1 MARRDQ
7 GPEAG
12 REVQGSKAYF
22 MDDLLREFL
31 TETSESLDT
40 VDNQLVKFEQE
51 PNNAKILDNIFRLV
65 HTIKGT
71 CGFLGLPR
79 LEAIAHAGETLMGK
93 FRDGMP
99 VTAEA
104 VTVILSS
111 IDRIKEILSGLEA
124 TEAEPEGNDR
134 DLIDKLEA
142 MVEQGMASM
151 SASAQPIASASAQP
165 IASGSAQP
173 MPANGSAPAADS
185 PPLVPEAPAAEAAPA
200 AKEAT
205 QGTLVDQT
213 LERPLRP
220 GEVSLDEL
228 ERAFRE
234 TAIEA
239 VAPAAKP
246 AAPAAAPVEAK
257 AAAKEHKE
265 PKEAKAAAKKSMADE
280 TVTEGDR
287 IANQSI
293 RVNVDTL
300 EHLMT
305 MVSELVL
312 TRNQLL
318 EISRRNEDTEF
329 KVPLQRLSNV
339 TAELQE
345 GVMKTRMQPI
355 GNAWQ
360 KLPRIVRD
368 LSSELGKQIELEMHG
383 ADTELDRQVLDL
395 IKDPLTHMVRNSADH
410 GLETP
415 AERLAAGKGEQGT
428 IRLSAYHEGGHII
441 ICIADN
447 GRGLNTERIKAKAL
461 ANGLVSEAELEKMSE
476 AQVHK
481 FIFAPGF
488 STAAAVTSVS
498 GRGVGM
504 DVVRT
509 NIDQIGGTI
518 DIKSVAGEGCS
529 VTIKIPLTLAIVSAL
544 IVEAA
549 GDRFAIPQLS
559 VVELVRAR
567 ANSEHR
573 IERIKDTAVLRLR
586 NKLLPLIHLKKLL
599 KIDDGSTSDPEN
611 GFIVVTQVGSQ
622 TFGIVVDG
630 VFHTEEIVVK
640 PMSTKLRHI
649 DMFSGNTILGDG
661 AVIMIIDPNGI
672 AKTLGAAG
680 SSAHEMADEHAAHH
694 ASSGEQTTSLLVF
707 RAGSTQPKAVPLGL
721 VTRLEELPADKI
733 EFSNGRYMVQ
743 YREQLM
749 PLVVMEGVSI
759 ASQGAQPILVFADDG
774 RSMGLVVD
782 EIIDIV
788 EERLNIE
795 VGGSGQGILGSAV
808 IKGQATEVIDVG
820 HFLPMAFADWFTRKE
835 MKPSMAS
842 QSVLLVDDSA
852 FFRNMLAP
860 VLKAAGYRVRTAP
873 TAQEG
878 LAALRS
884 QSFDVVLTDIEMPD
898 MNGFEFAETI
908 RSDHNLGAMPIIG
921 LSALVSPAAIERGRQ
936 AGFHDYVAKFDRPG
950 LIAALKEQ
958 TAGAAG
964 AAEFGRAA

>member
-1 MARRDQ
+1 
-7 GPEAG
+7 
-12 REVQGSKAYF
+12 

-40 VDNQLVKFEQE
+40 VDNQLVRFEQE

-79 LEAIAHAGETLMGK
+79 LEALAHAAETLMGK

-99 VTAEA
+99 VTGEA
-104 VTVILSS
+104 VTLILTT
-111 IDRIKEILSGLEA
+111 IDRIKDILGQLEA
-124 TEAEPEGNDR
+124 NEAEPEGEDR
-134 DLIDKLEA
+134 DLISELEA
-142 MVEQGMASM
+142 MVERGMAAM
-151 SASAQPIASASAQP
+151 
-165 IASGSAQP
+165 
-173 MPANGSAPAADS
+173 AAGEAA
-185 PPLVPEAPAAEAAPA
+185 PPLVPAAPPA
-200 AKEAT
+200 PT
-205 QGTLVDQT
+205 VTHGSLIDQT

-234 TAIEA
+234 TAIELPPA
-239 VAPAAKP
+239 HEKAPEPKA
-246 AAPAAAPVEAK
+246 AAPAPVAKAGPAKAEAEAK
-257 AAAKEHKE
+257 AE
-265 PKEAKAAAKKSMADE
+265 PKKAARPKVNADGE
-280 TVTEGDR
+280 VHENDKV
-287 IANQSI
+287 ANQSI

-318 EISRRNEDTEF
+318 EIARRNEDTEF

-368 LSSELGKQIELEMHG
+368 LATELGKQIELEMHG

-410 GLETP
+410 GLETM
-415 AERLAAGKGEQGT
+415 AERAAAGKAEQGT

-461 ANGLVSEAELEKMSE
+461 ANGLVTEAELEKMTE
-476 AQVHK
+476 AQIHK
-481 FIFAPGF
+481 FIFEPGF

-518 DIKSVAGEGCS
+518 DIKSVLGEGTS

-544 IVEAA
+544 IVEAG

-586 NKLLPLIHLKKLL
+586 NKLLPLMHLKKLL
-599 KIDDGSTSDPEN
+599 KIDDGSSTDPEN
-611 GFIVVTQVGSQ
+611 GFIVVTQVGNQ
-622 TFGIVVDG
+622 TFGIVVDC

-672 AKTLGAAG
+672 AKALGAAG
-680 SSAHEMADEHAAHH
+680 SASQAVSDEHAAHH
-694 ASSGEQTTSLLVF
+694 AIGGEQLTSL
-707 RAGSTQPKAVPLGL
+707 
-721 VTRLEELPADKI
+721 
-733 EFSNGRYMVQ
+733 
-743 YREQLM
+743 
-749 PLVVMEGVSI
+749 
-759 ASQGAQPILVFADDG
+759 
-774 RSMGLVVD
+774 
-782 EIIDIV
+782 
-788 EERLNIE
+788 
-795 VGGSGQGILGSAV
+795 
-808 IKGQATEVIDVG
+808 
-820 HFLPMAFADWFTRKE
+820 
-835 MKPSMAS
+835 
-842 QSVLLVDDSA
+842 
-852 FFRNMLAP
+852 
-860 VLKAAGYRVRTAP
+860 
-873 TAQEG
+873 
-878 LAALRS
+878 
-884 QSFDVVLTDIEMPD
+884 
-898 MNGFEFAETI
+898 
-908 RSDHNLGAMPIIG
+908 
-921 LSALVSPAAIERGRQ
+921 
-936 AGFHDYVAKFDRPG
+936 
-950 LIAALKEQ
+950 
-958 TAGAAG
+958 
-964 AAEFGRAA
+964 

>member
-1 MARRDQ
+1 
-7 GPEAG
+7 
-12 REVQGSKAYF
+12 

-40 VDNQLVKFEQE
+40 VDNKLVRFEQE

-79 LEAIAHAGETLMGK
+79 LEAVAHAGETLMGK

-104 VTVILSS
+104 VTLILSS
-111 IDRIKEILSGLEA
+111 IDRVKEILAGLEA
-124 TEAEPEGNDR
+124 TEAEPEGNDQ
-134 DLIDKLEA
+134 DLIVKLQA
-142 MVEQGMASM
+142 MVEQAM
-151 SASAQPIASASAQP
+151 
-165 IASGSAQP
+165 
-173 MPANGSAPAADS
+173 
-185 PPLVPEAPAAEAAPA
+185 EATSEPAAPA
-200 AKEAT
+200 TAKEPAVE
-205 QGTLVDQT
+205 QGTLVRQT
-213 LERPLRP
+213 LQRQLRP
-220 GEVSLDEL
+220 GEVPLDEL

-234 TAIEA
+234 TSTDI
-239 VAPAAKP
+239 AAR
-246 AAPAAAPVEAK
+246 PAAAPEQRAASPKQEKPGLKK
-257 AAAKEHKE
+257 AIAE
-265 PKEAKAAAKKSMADE
+265 SE
-280 TVTEGDR
+280 TSEGDR
-287 IANQSI
+287 VANQSI

-368 LSSELGKQIELEMHG
+368 LSGELGKQIELEMHG

-415 AERLAAGKGEQGT
+415 AERLASGKGEQGT

-447 GRGLNTERIKAKAL
+447 GRGLNTERIKAKAVQ
-461 ANGLVSEAELEKMSE
+461 NGLVSEAELEKMTE
-476 AQVHK
+476 AQIHK

-488 STAAAVTSVS
+488 STAAAITSVS

-518 DIKSVAGEGCS
+518 DIKSVAGEGSS

-549 GDRFAIPQLS
+549 GDRFAIPQLA

-573 IERIKDTAVLRLR
+573 IERIKD
-586 NKLLPLIHLKKLL
+586 LL
-599 KIDDGSTSDPEN
+599 KIDDGSSSDPEN

-672 AKTLGAAG
+672 AKALGAAG
-680 SSAHEMADEHAAHH
+680 SAAHGMTDENAATH
-694 ASSGEQTTSLLVF
+694 ALTGEQLTSLLVF
-707 RAGSTQPKAVPLGL
+707 RAGSAQPKAVPLGL
-721 VTRLEELPADKI
+721 VTRLEEISTDKI
-733 EFSNGRYMVQ
+733 ELSNGRYMVQ

-749 PLVVMEGVSI
+749 PLVQM
-759 ASQGAQPILVFADDG
+759 
-774 RSMGLVVD
+774 
-782 EIIDIV
+782 
-788 EERLNIE
+788 
-795 VGGSGQGILGSAV
+795 
-808 IKGQATEVIDVG
+808 
-820 HFLPMAFADWFTRKE
+820 
-835 MKPSMAS
+835 
-842 QSVLLVDDSA
+842 
-852 FFRNMLAP
+852 
-860 VLKAAGYRVRTAP
+860 
-873 TAQEG
+873 
-878 LAALRS
+878 
-884 QSFDVVLTDIEMPD
+884 
-898 MNGFEFAETI
+898 
-908 RSDHNLGAMPIIG
+908 IG
-921 LSALVSPAAIERGRQ
+921 
-936 AGFHDYVAKFDRPG
+936 
-950 LIAALKEQ
+950 
-958 TAGAAG
+958 
-964 AAEFGRAA
+964 

>member
-1 MARRDQ
+1 
-7 GPEAG
+7 
-12 REVQGSKAYF
+12 
-22 MDDLLREFL
+22 
-31 TETSESLDT
+31 
-40 VDNQLVKFEQE
+40 
-51 PNNAKILDNIFRLV
+51 
-65 HTIKGT
+65 
-71 CGFLGLPR
+71 
-79 LEAIAHAGETLMGK
+79 
-93 FRDGMP
+93 
-99 VTAEA
+99 
-104 VTVILSS
+104 
-111 IDRIKEILSGLEA
+111 
-124 TEAEPEGNDR
+124 
-134 DLIDKLEA
+134 
-142 MVEQGMASM
+142 
-151 SASAQPIASASAQP
+151 
-165 IASGSAQP
+165 
-173 MPANGSAPAADS
+173 
-185 PPLVPEAPAAEAAPA
+185 
-200 AKEAT
+200 
-205 QGTLVDQT
+205 
-213 LERPLRP
+213 
-220 GEVSLDEL
+220 
-228 ERAFRE
+228 
-234 TAIEA
+234 
-239 VAPAAKP
+239 
-246 AAPAAAPVEAK
+246 
-257 AAAKEHKE
+257 
-265 PKEAKAAAKKSMADE
+265 
-280 TVTEGDR
+280 
-287 IANQSI
+287 
-293 RVNVDTL
+293 VNVDTL

-368 LSSELGKQIELEMHG
+368 LSGELGKQIELEMHG

-410 GLETP
+410 GLETA
-415 AERLAAGKGEQGT
+415 AERLAAGKPEQGT

-447 GRGLNTERIKAKAL
+447 GRGLHTERIKAKAL
-461 ANGLVSEAELEKMSE
+461 ANGLVTEAELEKLTE
-476 AQVHK
+476 AQIHK

-518 DIKSVAGEGCS
+518 DVKSVAGEGSS

-549 GDRFAIPQLS
+549 GDRFAIPQLA

-586 NKLLPLIHLKKLL
+586 NKLLPLMHLKKLL
-599 KIDDGSTSDPEN
+599 RIDDGTSSDPEN

-672 AKTLGAAG
+672 AKALGASGAASHEISEENAALRAG
-680 SSAHEMADEHAAHH
+680 AA
-694 ASSGEQTTSLLVF
+694 EQLTSLLVF
-707 RAGSTQPKAVPLGL
+707 RAGSAQPKAVPLGL
-721 VTRLEELPADKI
+721 VTRLEEIAADKI
-733 EFSNGRYMVQ
+733 ERSNGRYMVQ
-743 YREQLM
+743 YRDQLM
-749 PLVVMEGVSI
+749 PLVQMAEVSVQT
-759 ASQGAQPILVFADDG
+759 AGAQPILVFADDG
-774 RSMGLVVD
+774 RAMGLVVD

-788 EERLNIE
+788 EEKLNIE
-795 VGGSGQGILGSAV
+795 VAGASEGILGSAV

-820 HFLPMAFADWFTRKE
+820 HFLPMAFADWFSRKE
-835 MKPSMAS
+835 MRPAAAA

-860 VLKAAGYRVRTAP
+860 VLKAAGYRVRVAP
-873 TAQEG
+873 NAQEG

-884 QSFDVVLTDIEMPD
+884 GQAFDVVLTDIEMPD
-898 MNGFEFAETI
+898 MDGFEFAETI
-908 RSDHNLGAMPIIG
+908 RADQHLSTMPIIA
-921 LSALVSPAAIERGRQ
+921 LSSMVSPAAIERGRL

-958 TAGAAG
+958 TA
-964 AAEFGRAA
+964 EINRAAA

>member
-1 MARRDQ
+1 
-7 GPEAG
+7 
-12 REVQGSKAYF
+12 

-31 TETSESLDT
+31 TETFESLDT
-40 VDNQLVKFEQE
+40 VDNQLVRFEQE
-51 PNNAKILDNIFRLV
+51 PNNAKILDNVFRLV

-79 LEAIAHAGETLMGK
+79 LEALAHAAETLMGK

-99 VTAEA
+99 VTGEA
-104 VTVILSS
+104 VTLILTT
-111 IDRIKEILSGLEA
+111 IDRIKDILGGLEA
-124 TEAEPEGNDR
+124 TEAEPEGEDR
-134 DLIDKLEA
+134 DLIGELERL
-142 MVEQGMASM
+142 SM
-151 SASAQPIASASAQP
+151 RTPEEIAAEL
-165 IASGSAQP
+165 GT
-173 MPANGSAPAADS
+173 SAPSVAEVPAE
-185 PPLVPEAPAAEAAPA
+185 PPVASNSNDKAGEDKAE
-200 AKEAT
+200 
-205 QGTLVDQT
+205 GTLVPQT

-228 ERAFRE
+228 ERAFQE
-234 TAIEA
+234 TAIEVPSPPLAPAAEPVAEVKAEAKPA
-239 VAPAAKP
+239 VKAEAKAEAKVEAKPEAKAAKP
-246 AAPAAAPVEAK
+246 AAKKATDEAPAEGAAAGGV
-257 AAAKEHKE
+257 
-265 PKEAKAAAKKSMADE
+265 
-280 TVTEGDR
+280 
-287 IANQSI
+287 ANQSI

-318 EISRRNEDTEF
+318 EISRRHEDNEF
-329 KVPLQRLSNV
+329 KVPLQRLSTV
-339 TAELQE
+339 TAELQD

-368 LSSELGKQIELEMHG
+368 LAGELGKQIELEMHG

-410 GLETP
+410 GLEKP
-415 AERLAAGKGEQGT
+415 AERAAAGKPEQGT
-428 IRLSAYHEGGHII
+428 IRLSAYHEGGHIV

-447 GRGLNTERIKAKAL
+447 GRGLDTEKIKAKAL
-461 ANGLVSEAELEKMSE
+461 ANGLATEAELEKMTE
-476 AQVHK
+476 AQIHK

-488 STAAAVTSVS
+488 STAAAITSVS

-518 DIKSVAGEGCS
+518 DIKSVAGEGSS

-544 IVEAA
+544 IVEAG

-599 KIDDGSTSDPEN
+599 KIDDGAASDPEN

-672 AKTLGAAG
+672 AKALGAAG
-680 SSAHEMADEHAAHH
+680 SSAHDMGDEHGAHH
-694 ASSGEQTTSLLVF
+694 IGSGEQTTSLLVF
-707 RAGSTQPKAVPLGL
+707 RAGSSQPKAVPLGL

-749 PLVVMEGVSI
+749 PLVAMDGVSI

-795 VGGSGQGILGSAV
+795 VGGSAQGILGSAV

-820 HFLPMAFADWFTRKE
+820 HFLPMAFSDWFTRKE
-835 MKPSMAS
+835 MKPSMHS

-878 LAALRS
+878 LAALRA

-908 RSDHNLGAMPIIG
+908 RADNNLAAMPIIG

-964 AAEFGRAA
+964 ASDLSRAAA

>member
-1 MARRDQ
+1 VPLRAK
-7 GPEAG
+7 AG
-12 REVQGSKAYF
+12 S

-40 VDNQLVKFEQE
+40 VDNQLVRFEQE

-79 LEAIAHAGETLMGK
+79 LEALAHAAETLMGK

-99 VTAEA
+99 VTGAA
-104 VTVILSS
+104 VTLILTT
-111 IDRIKEILSGLEA
+111 IDRIKDILSQLEA
-124 TEAEPEGNDR
+124 TEAEPEGNDQ
-134 DLIDKLEA
+134 DLIGELEA
-142 MVEQGMASM
+142 MVERGMADM
-151 SASAQPIASASAQP
+151 AA
-165 IASGSAQP
+165 GT
-173 MPANGSAPAADS
+173 SAP
-185 PPLVPEAPAAEAAPA
+185 EPAAKAAPA
-200 AKEAT
+200 VA
-205 QGTLVDQT
+205 QGSLIAQT

-228 ERAFRE
+228 ERAFQE
-234 TAIEA
+234 TAIE
-239 VAPAAKP
+239 VAPAHAKPVAKP
-246 AAPAAAPVEAK
+246 AAPAPAAQPQ
-257 AAAKEHKE
+257 AAAKQ
-265 PKEAKAAAKKSMADE
+265 AKPDAAKDAKVAEKAKPAAKAGAAAKASGDDAS
-280 TVTEGDR
+280 EGDR
-287 IANQSI
+287 VANQSI

-368 LSSELGKQIELEMHG
+368 LSGELNKQIELEMHG

-415 AERLAAGKGEQGT
+415 AERAAGGKPEQGT

-461 ANGLVSEAELEKMSE
+461 TNGLVTEAELEKMTE
-476 AQVHK
+476 AQIHK

-488 STAAAVTSVS
+488 STAAQITSVS

-518 DIKSVAGEGCS
+518 DIKSVAGEGTS

-544 IVEAA
+544 IVEAG

-586 NKLLPLIHLKKLL
+586 NKLLPLMHLKKLL
-599 KIDDGSTSDPEN
+599 KIDDGSSSDPEN
-611 GFIVVTQVGSQ
+611 GFIVVTQVGNQ

-661 AVIMIIDPNGI
+661 AVIMIIDPNGF
-672 AKTLGAAG
+672 AKALGAAG
-680 SSAHEMADEHAAHH
+680 SASHAVADENAGHH
-694 ASSGEQTTSLLVF
+694 AISGEQTTSLLVF
-707 RAGSTQPKAVPLGL
+707 RAGTDQPKAVPLAL
-721 VTRLEELPADKI
+721 VTRLEEIAADKI
-733 EFSNGRYMVQ
+733 EVSNGRYMVQ
-743 YREQLM
+743 YRDQLM
-749 PLVVMEGVSI
+749 PLVQMEGVSI
-759 ASQGAQPILVFADDG
+759 QTSGAQPILVFADDK

-795 VGGSGQGILGSAV
+795 VAGAHSGILGSAV

-820 HFLPMAFADWFTRKE
+820 HFLPMAFSDWFTRKE
-835 MKPSMAS
+835 MTPAQYS

-860 VLKAAGYRVRTAP
+860 VLKAAGYKVRVATN
-873 TAQEG
+873 AQEG
-878 LAALRS
+878 LIALRS
-884 QSFDVVLTDIEMPD
+884 GQNFNVVVTDIEMPD

-908 RSDHNLGAMPIIG
+908 RADQNLSEMPIIAVSS
-921 LSALVSPAAIERGRQ
+921 LMSPAAIERGRQ

-958 TAGAAG
+958 TEERAKAA
-964 AAEFGRAA
+964 

>member
-1 MARRDQ
+1 
-7 GPEAG
+7 
-12 REVQGSKAYF
+12 

-40 VDNQLVKFEQE
+40 VDNQLVRFEQD

-79 LEAIAHAGETLMGK
+79 LEALAHAGETLMGK

-104 VTVILSS
+104 VTLILRS

-124 TEAEPEGNDR
+124 TEAEPDGSDQ
-134 DLIDKLEA
+134 DLIVKLQE
-142 MVEQGMASM
+142 MVERGMA
-151 SASAQPIASASAQP
+151 AIASA
-165 IASGSAQP
+165 
-173 MPANGSAPAADS
+173 
-185 PPLVPEAPAAEAAPA
+185 AAPQVPQA
-200 AKEAT
+200 SPVKPAVE
-205 QGTLVDQT
+205 QGTLVPQI
-213 LERPLRP
+213 LERQLRP

-234 TAIEA
+234 TAIE
-239 VAPAAKP
+239 VASPPLAAEAPLPAAPKAASAPRAAAAKP
-246 AAPAAAPVEAK
+246 AAAKSVLEVEVQ
-257 AAAKEHKE
+257 
-265 PKEAKAAAKKSMADE
+265 EADK
-280 TVTEGDR
+280 V
-287 IANQSI
+287 ANQSI

-368 LSSELGKQIELEMHG
+368 LSGELHKQIELEMHG

-415 AERLAAGKGEQGT
+415 AERAACGKPEQGT

-447 GRGLNTERIKAKAL
+447 GRGLNTERIKAKAIS
-461 ANGLVSEAELEKMSE
+461 NGLVTETELEKMTE
-476 AQVHK
+476 AQIHK

-488 STAAAVTSVS
+488 STAASVTSVS

-518 DIKSVAGEGCS
+518 DVKSVSGEGSS

-549 GDRFAIPQLS
+549 GDRFAIPQLA

-586 NKLLPLIHLKKLL
+586 NKLLPLMHLKKLL
-599 KIDDGSTSDPEN
+599 GIDDGSSSDPEN

-672 AKTLGAAG
+672 AKALGAAG
-680 SSAHEMADEHAAHH
+680 SASRDIADEHASSH
-694 ASSGEQTTSLLVF
+694 ASTGEQLTSLLVF
-707 RAGSTQPKAVPLGL
+707 RAGTNQPKAVPLGL
-721 VTRLEELPADKI
+721 VTRLEEISTDKI
-733 EFSNGRYMVQ
+733 ELSNGRYMVQ

-749 PLVVMEGVSI
+749 PLVQMHGVNVQTS
-759 ASQGAQPILVFADDG
+759 GAQPILVFADDG

-788 EERLNIE
+788 EERVHIE
-795 VGGSGQGILGSAV
+795 VAGPRRGILGSAV
-808 IKGQATEVIDVG
+808 IKG
-820 HFLPMAFADWFTRKE
+820 
-835 MKPSMAS
+835 
-842 QSVLLVDDSA
+842 
-852 FFRNMLAP
+852 
-860 VLKAAGYRVRTAP
+860 
-873 TAQEG
+873 
-878 LAALRS
+878 
-884 QSFDVVLTDIEMPD
+884 
-898 MNGFEFAETI
+898 
-908 RSDHNLGAMPIIG
+908 
-921 LSALVSPAAIERGRQ
+921 
-936 AGFHDYVAKFDRPG
+936 
-950 LIAALKEQ
+950 
-958 TAGAAG
+958 
-964 AAEFGRAA
+964 